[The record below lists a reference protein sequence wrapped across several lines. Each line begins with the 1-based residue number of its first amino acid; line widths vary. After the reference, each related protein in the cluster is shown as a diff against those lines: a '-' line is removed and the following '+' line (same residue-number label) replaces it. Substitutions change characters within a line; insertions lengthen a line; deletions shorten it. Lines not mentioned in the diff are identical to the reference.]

1 MIFEEKEKL
10 NRHIGYL
17 RNNPVFASDL
27 FHLLSLDSSSEGAE
41 KIKEFF
47 QELDLATPHAP
58 KFPLHKGY
66 QRYEE
71 RIKKIIQKPEVYSLD
86 NLMRKRNYLSQRSV
100 REGYEKGA
108 EKYDQT
114 CNKYWPFGREE
125 LIAALDIQ
133 PGERVLEIG
142 VGTGLNFEHYPETCK
157 VTGIDITESMLDI
170 GKKRIEEL
178 GKDNIRVKKM
188 DAHEMSFSDN
198 YFDKV
203 VSMYGIC
210 VLEDPVKAIQEASRV
225 SKKGGIMGIIDV
237 VKSPIKEVELL
248 QYLLRPIQRE
258 LDHIYLEDFPVG
270 TIPYDGCFD
279 LLSVL
284 EETNFNVEKKE
295 YFTSINWVAMFLS
308 INSK

>member
-1 MIFEEKEKL
+1 MTFEDRENL
-10 NRHIGYL
+10 NKYIEYL
-17 RNNPVFASDL
+17 RNNPVFVSDL
-27 FHLLSLDSSSEGAE
+27 LHLLSLDTSSEGAE

-47 QELDLATPHAP
+47 QELDFATPHAP
-58 KFPLHKGY
+58 RFPLHNGY

-71 RIKKIIQKPEVYSLD
+71 RIKKVIQKPEVYSLD
-86 NLMRKRNYLSQRSV
+86 NLMKKRNYLSQPRV

-108 EKYDQT
+108 ETYDQT
-114 CNKYWPFGREE
+114 CNTYWPFGREE

-142 VGTGLNFEHYPETCK
+142 VGTGLNFEHYPETSK

-170 GKKRIEEL
+170 AKKRIKEL
-178 GKDNIRVKKM
+178 GRDNMGVKKM

-210 VLEDPVKAIQEASRV
+210 TLKDPVKAIQETSRV
-225 SKKGGIMGIIDV
+225 SKKGAIMGIMDV
-237 VKSPIKEVELL
+237 VKSPIKEVALL

-284 EETNFNVEKKE
+284 EETNFNVEKKI
-295 YFTSINWVAMFLS
+295 YFTSIKWVAMILS